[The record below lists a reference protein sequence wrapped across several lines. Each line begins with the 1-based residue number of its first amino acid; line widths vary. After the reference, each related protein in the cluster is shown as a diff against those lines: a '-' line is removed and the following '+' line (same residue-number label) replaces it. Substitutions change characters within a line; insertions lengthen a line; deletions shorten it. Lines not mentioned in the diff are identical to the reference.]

1 MGRSVG
7 HLLRCLGIYLCLR
20 LSDSGCD
27 HGTGGC
33 SDYSLLGLR
42 DGDEGGGLGGG
53 GSLGP
58 DLLGL
63 DDIGAVGDA
72 ASLGDGWNG
81 SPLTSSGLSIVV
93 RGLLSGN
100 VDTGL
105 LLGVGD
111 EHERSVGRGRGG
123 GRGNK
128 CG

>member
-1 MGRSVG
+1 MGRTV
-7 HLLRCLGIYLCLR
+7 HLLGCLSIDLSLR
-20 LSDSGCD
+20 LSDD
-27 HGTGGC
+27 HGTGGR
-33 SDYSLLGLR
+33 SDYSLLLGLR
-42 DGDEGGGLGGG
+42 DGDVGGGLGGG
-53 GSLGP
+53 GSLA

-72 ASLGDGWNG
+72 ASLGDGWDG

-93 RGLLSGN
+93 RGLLSRN

-111 EHERSVGRGRGG
+111 EHEGSVGRGRGG
-123 GRGNK
+123 GGGSE